1 MAANSQVGGSSSP
14 RKNEEMLL
22 ETPDKDK
29 ERDFRIF
36 NEKKTL
42 PNDRFENPSSEFLKN

>member
-1 MAANSQVGGSSSP
+1 MAANSQVCGSSSP

-36 NEKKTL
+36 NEKNTL
-42 PNDRFENPSSEFLKN
+42 PNDRFKNLSSEFLKN